1 MRMLVSAVL
10 VSAIFASSALAG
22 DAAKPLAPGKP
33 AGVKDAQAQ
42 AVNPI
47 VYLGLAAVAGVVAIA
62 ASKSSHNN
70 SGGNSS
76 STTTTGT
83 SP

>member
-1 MRMLVSAVL
+1 MRMILSAAL
-10 VSAIFASSALAG
+10 ATALFASSALAEN
-22 DAAKPLAPGKP
+22 AANPLAPGKP
-33 AGVKDAQAQ
+33 AGVKEAQGQ
-42 AVNPI
+42 TVNPI

-62 ASKSSHNN
+62 VSHSSHNG
-70 SGGNSS
+70 SGST